1 MREGDVSVD
10 GLEGELQFD
19 YESLNCEDME
29 FEPQT
34 YFSLSELLASDD
46 DGQVDGNNVTEDGS
60 GSWENTSCSITHD
73 GYSVELILLKKSSG
87 TPREV
92 VRGSHQKLK
101 DFSKANKW
109 YIKSWEGYK
118 LIRNLK
124 VKHWQKKINIGDV
137 LDCNGDLDWST

>member
-73 GYSVELILLKKSSG
+73 GYSVELILLKKIKWN
-87 TPREV
+87 TT
-92 VRGSHQKLK
+92 RGCQRITSEAQG
-101 DFSKANKW
+101 FQQS
-109 YIKSWEGYK
+109 
-118 LIRNLK
+118 
-124 VKHWQKKINIGDV
+124 
-137 LDCNGDLDWST
+137 